1 MSMCSIDQKRLQYEC
16 MNSSRQSSNFGRLP
30 EFEKELSKLSK
41 KYRSLE
47 ADLERLE
54 KVLLLNPTGVG
65 ANFVLLHNAK
75 HIKIVKT
82 RLACASLKDRSI
94 RVIYAYHTALDSRES
109 DGELQTVATFLYIE
123 IYFKG
128 QKQNEDR
135 DRIEGYLRENRG

>member
-1 MSMCSIDQKRLQYEC
+1 MS
-16 MNSSRQSSNFGRLP
+16 NSKQSSNFGRLP

-94 RVIYAYHTALDSRES
+94 RVIYAYHTSPDGRENDRES
-109 DGELQTVATFLYIE
+109 QTSATFLYIE

-135 DRIEGYLRENRG
+135 DRIEGYLRECKGS

>member
-1 MSMCSIDQKRLQYEC
+1 
-16 MNSSRQSSNFGRLP
+16 MNNSKQSSNFERLP

-41 KYRSLE
+41 KYRSLQ

-54 KVLLLNPTGVG
+54 KVLLLNPAGVG

-94 RVIYAYHTALDSRES
+94 RVIYAYHTAP
-109 DGELQTVATFLYIE
+109 DGGGNDRELQSVATFLYIE

-135 DRIEGYLRENRG
+135 DRIEVYLRENKG

>member
-1 MSMCSIDQKRLQYEC
+1 MSTSFTDPKKLPYEL
-16 MNSSRQSSNFGRLP
+16 MSNFRRLP
-30 EFEKELSKLSK
+30 EFEKELTKLSK

-47 ADLERLE
+47 SDLARLE
-54 KVLLLNPTGVG
+54 KVLLLNPIGVG
-65 ANFVLLHNAK
+65 SNFVLLHNTK

-94 RVIYAYHTALDSRES
+94 RVIYAYHADMSSTEPSIS
-109 DGELQTVATFLYIE
+109 KVPVVSATFLYIE

-135 DRIEGYLRENRG
+135 DRIDVYLRGNKG